1 MARKADGRKSN
12 ARPEGTFKYDV
23 ATEKAIVAILKEHGL
38 TGGYNYL
45 RKTKVVGVR
54 GCGPLKG
61 EQERV
66 VLSLPALQQLA
77 VRRGVKFARGP
88 RKSAA

>member
-1 MARKADGRKSN
+1 MARKADGRKGN

>member
-12 ARPEGTFKYDV
+12 ARPEGTFKYDA
-23 ATEKAIVAILKEHGL
+23 ATERHIVAILKEHGL
-38 TGGYNYL
+38 TGGYNHL

-61 EQERV
+61 EEERV
-66 VLSLPALQQLA
+66 TLSLPALQQLA
-77 VRRGVKFARGP
+77 ARRGVKFARGP
-88 RKSAA
+88 RQVA